1 MIKSS
6 NNPYIPEKVYKN
18 LPKILK
24 EVTDNFS
31 GREKDIV
38 LTSTLAALGCAIPNV
53 YGIYGGNEVFPQ
65 LYIAIIAPPASGKGS
80 MMKSQ
85 LIIQKIHNAIIG
97 KEVSWG
103 EFQSDEVPNETKEE
117 DDKKN
122 KKTNKPDYKLKIV
135 PANISSAQLLH
146 YMNKVNDGMLM
157 IESEAD
163 TLGIMIK
170 QDWGNYSDILRKA
183 FHHEPVSISRK
194 VDDTYIVVEKPKLS
208 LAISGTPLQLKPII
222 NQSENGLLSRFIVYT
237 FSEISSF
244 KNVFSNEGKGINNNL
259 NKIAEKVLDIYN
271 KLKQRRSSLE
281 FELTPNQ
288 IERFLKYFED
298 KHNTSVRN
306 EPEGFISNI
315 HRLGL
320 IFFRVAMIIAVY
332 RAPDTLYN
340 ANKLYISNKDFI
352 LCIRLL
358 NIYFEHSLFNFREI
372 DIYGNISENEL
383 KLLNSLP
390 DEFTTENVINKAEE
404 LGYSKRSIHYKLSNW
419 KKSRII
425 NKIKNGKYQKN
436 F

>member
-1 MIKSS
+1 MVNSS

-18 LPKILK
+18 LPEILK
-24 EVTDNFS
+24 EVADNFS

-53 YGIYGGNEVFPQ
+53 YGMYGGNEVFPQ
-65 LYIAIIAPPASGKGS
+65 LYVAIIAPPASGKGS

-85 LIIQKIHNAIIG
+85 LIIQKIHNVIVG
-97 KEVSWG
+97 KEANWG
-103 EFQSDEVPNETKEE
+103 EFQSDEVTSETKEE
-117 DDKKN
+117 SDKKE
-122 KKTNKPDYKLKIV
+122 KKTDKPDYKLKIV
-135 PANISSAQLLH
+135 PANISSAQLLY

-183 FHHEPVSISRK
+183 FHHEPVSLSRK
-194 VDDTYIVVEKPKLS
+194 GDDTYIVVEKPKLS

-271 KLKQRRSSLE
+271 KLKQRQSSLE

>member
-237 FSEISSF
+237 FNETSPF
-244 KNVFSNEGKGINNNL
+244 KNVFSSEGREINNNL
-259 NKIAEKVLDIYN
+259 NTVAEQVLCIYN
-271 KLKQRRSSLE
+271 RLKLRQSPLE
-281 FELTPNQ
+281 FELTPSQ
-288 IERFLKYFED
+288 TKRFLKYFEN
-298 KHNTSVRN
+298 KHNMSIIS
-306 EPEGFISNI
+306 EPDGFISNI

-320 IFFRVAMIIAVY
+320 ICFRIAMTIATY
-332 RAPDTLYN
+332 RASDTLYD
-340 ANKLYISNKDFI
+340 ANKLHISNKDFI
-352 LCIRLL
+352 LCLRLV
-358 NIYFEHSLFNFREI
+358 NVYFEHSLFNFREI

-383 KLLNSLP
+383 GLLKSLP
-390 DEFTTENVINKAEE
+390 DEFTTEDVINKAEE
-404 LGYSKRSIHYKLSNW
+404 LGYSKRSVHYKLSNW
-419 KKSRII
+419 KKARII
-425 NKIKNGKYQKN
+425 NKIRNGKYQKN